1 MGLYKIY
8 REKPKGKAIHGLI
21 YRCDLQGRAED
32 CPLAATLENTDYV
45 IPAGTYKVLITLSP
59 RFQKPMPLLINVKNR
74 SGIRVHYGTKPS
86 HSLGCVLVTDKRL
99 YQALFERWLKEQD
112 NLEDIYLQIINL

>member
-8 REKPKGKAIHGLI
+8 REKPRGKAVPGLL
-21 YRCDLQGRAED
+21 YACDLKGLAED
-32 CPLAATLENTDYV
+32 CPLATTLENADYI

-74 SGIRVHYGTKPS
+74 SGIRIHYGTKPS
-86 HSLGCVLVTDKRL
+86 HSLGCVLITDKHL
-99 YQALFERWLKEQD
+99 YQALFERLLKEQD
-112 NLEDIYLQIINL
+112 NLEDIYLEII